1 MAFAIKRLIYKESP
15 MFGSHRS
22 TTVGGLLRG
31 SVAGMIG
38 GAAGAWIMNNFHNN
52 PQTPQPT
59 QPRASA
65 AAAPAQ
71 LKRTAQRHNGGEP
84 PTVQVAQAVSRN
96 LFAHELEGQEKRIA
110 GPAVHFGYGMLVG
123 GLYGAL
129 AEVWPNVKIGM
140 GMGYGMALWALGHEA
155 ALPMLKLAPAPL
167 QEPAHEHAD
176 QLAAHICY
184 GLTLDSVRR
193 LAKWFL

>member
-1 MAFAIKRLIYKESP
+1 
-15 MFGSHRS
+15 MFGYHRS
-22 TTVGGLLRG
+22 TTVGSLLRG

-38 GAAGAWIMNNFHNN
+38 GAAGAWMMNNFHE
-52 PQTPQPT
+52 TARSKQPA
-59 QPRASA
+59 RSR
-65 AAAPAQ
+65 AAAPAGSAAP
-71 LKRTAQRHNGGEP
+71 KSTGRHHNGGEQ
-84 PTVQVAQAVSRN
+84 PTVQVAQAISRN
-96 LFAHELEGQEKRIA
+96 LFDHELGGREKKIA

-155 ALPMLKLAPAPL
+155 ALPMLKLAPSPL
-167 QEPAHEHAD
+167 DEPPHEHAD
-176 QLAAHICY
+176 QLSAHICY
-184 GLTLDSVRR
+184 GLTLDCVRR